1 MLCADESADADMFNI
16 FFLTDLWMMYRI
28 NDDLRAG
35 GRLGSVSHPSVF
47 VCCESGP
54 LWPDSTAD
62 IHEPPSRHDRSTMTA
77 L

>member
-1 MLCADESADADMFNI
+1 MLCADESADADMF
-16 FFLTDLWMMYRI
+16 LRTMYRI

-62 IHEPPSRHDRSTMTA
+62 IHEHPSRHDRSTMTA

>member
-1 MLCADESADADMFNI
+1 MLCADESVDADMFNI
-16 FFLTDLWMMYRI
+16 FILTDLRTMYRI

-35 GRLGSVSHPSVF
+35 GSVSHPSVF

-62 IHEPPSRHDRSTMTA
+62 IHEPPSRHDCSTMTA